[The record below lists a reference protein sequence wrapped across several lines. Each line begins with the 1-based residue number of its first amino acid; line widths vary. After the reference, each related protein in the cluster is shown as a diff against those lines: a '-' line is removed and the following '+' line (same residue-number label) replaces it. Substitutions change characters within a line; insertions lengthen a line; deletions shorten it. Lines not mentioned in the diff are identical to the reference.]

1 MQLNWLDWTLLPL
14 LLLSSILGLRSGLAA
29 ATLRL
34 GVVLLAL
41 FCALRYGKDIG
52 GLVADKLPEEWM
64 GDAAGYLGAFLLV
77 LVAGGLAVEM
87 LRRLLKASGMGGFDR
102 FGGLLF
108 GVLRAYVL
116 IVAAFVAVGFTPLTE
131 SAAVRESQ
139 TAFAFMLGA
148 EWVVERYG
156 DNFGWANQLSEHAGD
171 QAEQE
176 ERIRPSRKSGSGR
189 DWKLRRTH

>member
-64 GDAAGYLGAFLLV
+64 ADAAGYLGAFLLV
-77 LVAGGLAVEM
+77 LVTGGFAVEM

-116 IVAAFVAVGFTPLTE
+116 IVAAFVAVGFTPLNK

-148 EWVVERYG
+148 EWIVKRYG
-156 DNFGWANQLSEHAGD
+156 NAFGWADEL
-171 QAEQE
+171 AE
-176 ERIRPSRKSGSGR
+176 PYTSSRA
-189 DWKLRRTH
+189 LRTSAPDDG